1 MTETTVTHKRDTDQ
15 SLDPYLERIL
25 RQQVAD
31 WRDGQYTS
39 PRRYVAR
46 LGTTEGR
53 AEALLELVHQE
64 MILRRRSREPLR
76 REDYVAEYPELAP
89 AISQLFEL
97 HGEISLSR
105 QFRSA
110 SGNLEPGVESRPT
123 DALRVLPEIAG
134 YTVEQVLGTGGMGI
148 VYLAEDLALKRKV
161 AVKVVSRGFKD
172 DPEHRAR
179 FEREAAAAARFQH
192 PYLVQVFHFGE
203 HLGERYLALEY
214 VEGGTLAKALAG
226 VPQPVRRA
234 ATLVEKLARAIE
246 HAHSRGVIHRDLKPA
261 NVLMTIDGEPKIT
274 DFGLA
279 RFEDSSSRTE
289 LGALVGTLA
298 YMAPEQVESRAKQI
312 GPRTDIHALGAILYE
327 ALTGRPP
334 YRAQTPQQF
343 LHAILSEQIPSPCS
357 LRIDI
362 PRDLESICLRCLE
375 KRPADR
381 YASAADLADDLRR
394 FLDGRPTLA
403 RPVHLTVRLWRWC
416 QRNPWAAAFLA
427 SLVICVIVLGTMAQV
442 QARAN
447 QQLTEAQL
455 KTQQALTATSE
466 AKSETDKALEHSE
479 ESRKQ
484 TDAVVKFLV
493 DVFSSPDPQQD
504 GRAVKVADVLERAR
518 AELDREFAGS
528 QPIKGALFNVL
539 GLTYQGLGICDQAVA
554 MHRKAW
560 EAREAALG
568 RDNDL
573 TLGSRANLANAY
585 GAAGRVSE
593 AIALEESTLQLM
605 QAKLG
610 AEHPDTLVVRSDLA
624 NLYREAGRVSEAIA
638 LDEPTFE
645 LRKAKLG
652 SDHSDTLK
660 SRNNLALDYF
670 TDGRFSDAIALQEP
684 TVRLFEA
691 RHGPDDPTTL
701 MCRVNLASLYEAA
714 GRLTDAITLYEVNLK
729 LLELSKMGP
738 NHPITLAT
746 RHNLANAYRLA
757 GRLSDAIALME
768 PTPNLMEAALGAD
781 HPYTLESRSK
791 LAQVYE
797 SFGRWLEAEA
807 LLRDVLLHRK
817 KSVKSDSPLV
827 AADLSQL
834 AANLLYQRRWLEAEP
849 LVREASAIWEKAT
862 PDAWDRYHAMSL
874 LGESLLGQGRY
885 AEAERLVVDGYE
897 KLKTSEA
904 RIPVPMRSCLLRAA
918 VRVVQLFEGWNRLDE
933 ASAWKKKVGLPD
945 LPALVWSDSQGLR
958 KP

>member
-1 MTETTVTHKRDTDQ
+1 MTERTVTNKRDTDQ

-31 WRDGQYTS
+31 WRHGQYTS

-76 REDYVAEYPELAP
+76 REEYIAEYPELAP
-89 AISQLFEL
+89 AISQLFDL

-110 SGNLEPGVESRPT
+110 SGSPEPGVESRPT
-123 DALRVLPEIAG
+123 DALRALPEIAG

-234 ATLVEKLARAIE
+234 ATLVEQLARAIE

-279 RFEDSSSRTE
+279 RFEDSSTRTE

-334 YRAQTPQQF
+334 YRAETPQQF

-403 RPVHLTVRLWRWC
+403 RPVHPMVQMWRWC
-416 QRNPWAAAFLA
+416 RRNPWAAAFLA
-427 SLVICVIVLGTMAQV
+427 SLVICVIGLGAMAQV

-447 QQLTEAQL
+447 RQLREAQL
-455 KTQQALTATSE
+455 KTQQALTATNE
-466 AKSETDKALEHSE
+466 AKKETDKALEHSE

-484 TDAVVKFLV
+484 TDGVVKFLV
-493 DVFSSPDPQQD
+493 DVFSSPDPEQD
-504 GRAVKVADVLERAR
+504 GRAVKVADVLERAS

-539 GLTYQGLGICDQAVA
+539 GLTYRGLGICDQAVA
-554 MHRKAW
+554 MHRRAW
-560 EAREAALG
+560 EVREAALG

-573 TLGSRANLANAY
+573 TLFSRANLANAY

-593 AIALEESTLQLM
+593 AIDLEEGTLELM

-610 AEHPDTLVVRSDLA
+610 AEHLDTLVVRSDLA

-638 LDEPTFE
+638 LDEPTLK
-645 LRKAKLG
+645 LREAKLG
-652 SDHSDTLK
+652 PEQTDTLK
-660 SRNNLALDYF
+660 TRNNLALDYLAA
-670 TDGRFSDAIALQEP
+670 GRFSQAIALQEP
-684 TVRLFEA
+684 TLRLYEA
-691 RHGPDDPTTL
+691 QLRPDDPTML
-701 MCRVNLASLYEAA
+701 ICRANLAALYEAA
-714 GRLTDAITLYEVNLK
+714 GRLTDAIALYNAS
-729 LLELSKMGP
+729 LELMQSKMGP
-738 NHPITLAT
+738 DHPVTLAC
-746 RHNLANAYRLA
+746 RQNVANAYRIA
-757 GRLSDAIALME
+757 GRLSEAIALLQ
-768 PTPNLMEAALGAD
+768 PTVRLMETALGSD
-781 HPYTLESRSK
+781 HPWTLESRSN
-791 LAQVYE
+791 LGRAYE
-797 SFGRWLEAEA
+797 SFGRWSEAEA
-807 LLRDVLLHRK
+807 LLRDVLLRRR
-817 KSVKSDSPLV
+817 KSVKSDSSLV

-834 AANLLYQRRWLEAEP
+834 AANLLHQRRWLEAEP
-849 LVREASAIWEKAT
+849 LVREAVAIWEKAT
-862 PDAWDRYHAMSL
+862 PDAWDRFHAMSL

-885 AEAERLVVDGYE
+885 TEAEGPVVDGYAG
-897 KLKTSEA
+897 LKNREA
-904 RIPVPMRSCLLRAA
+904 RIPLPMRNCMLGAA
-918 VRVVQLFEGWNRLDE
+918 IRVVQLHETWNRLDE
-933 ASAWKKKVGLPD
+933 VAAWRNSVGLPD
-945 LPALVWSDSQGLR
+945 LPARVWNDDQETP